1 MEIEKNVKE
10 NYENDIQILA
20 EIILSI
26 ETKNAIEF
34 LYTKELEFSKSRK
47 ILAHNLYWNPD
58 NTKVILDGFQ
68 ITGDS
73 KTGIL
78 KSFKQFDCKYI
89 KNVFIL
95 DEKFDI
101 QDGYN
106 GNSIRYKN
114 SILGII

>member
-1 MEIEKNVKE
+1 MQIDKTVKE
-10 NYENDIQILA
+10 NYTNDVQILA
-20 EIILSI
+20 DIILSI

-34 LYTKELEFSKSRK
+34 SYNKELEFSKKRK
-47 ILAHNLYWNPD
+47 VYSHNLYWNPD

-78 KSFKQFDCKYI
+78 KSFKQFDCKFI
-89 KNVFIL
+89 SDVIIL
-95 DEKFDI
+95 DDKFDI

-106 GNSIRYKN
+106 GKSTRYKN